1 MGCRE
6 TIFVSEVPVYRL
18 QQHNG
23 RFQSILYTGFRE
35 TRLTSELSVHYTLHT
50 YTAYKLMRDNVRFRS
65 LQIATTQHSW
75 YFCSLT
81 VSHADA

>member
-18 QQHNG
+18 QQHTG

-35 TRLTSELSVHYTLHT
+35 TRLTSELSVHYTV
-50 YTAYKLMRDNVRFRS
+50 YKLMRDNVRFRS